1 MDRLREFRLGIALA
15 ALCGARAMGAE
26 QHNVAVFGEGRVGAV
41 PDKALVSLGV
51 TTQAPRAEE
60 AARRNRESMQKIFVA
75 LADLGIAERSMAKS
89 NYSIHYERPRPNAD
103 ADNGVYRVSNMLR
116 VELAVSD
123 RIDAVLDAAV
133 LAGVNQVWGVEMMLS
148 DVEAL
153 SAAARAK
160 AAAHARAKA
169 EDLARL
175 HGRELGAVLRIAEE
189 GASHPQPRKLALEAG
204 GGVIRP
210 GEQAATV
217 RLEVV

>member
-1 MDRLREFRLGIALA
+1 MDRLREFRLGIVLA
-15 ALCGARAMGAE
+15 ALCGASALGAE
-26 QHNVAVFGEGRVGAV
+26 QHTVAVFGEGRVSAV

-75 LADLGIAERSMAKS
+75 LADLGIADRSMATS
-89 NYSIHYERPRPNAD
+89 NYSIHYERPRSNAD

-160 AAAHARAKA
+160 A

-189 GASHPQPRKLALEAG
+189 GASHLQPRKLALEAG

-217 RLEVV
+217 RLEVVYALK

>member
-1 MDRLREFRLGIALA
+1 
-15 ALCGARAMGAE
+15 
-26 QHNVAVFGEGRVGAV
+26 
-41 PDKALVSLGV
+41 
-51 TTQAPRAEE
+51 
-60 AARRNRESMQKIFVA
+60 
-75 LADLGIAERSMAKS
+75 
-89 NYSIHYERPRPNAD
+89 
-103 ADNGVYRVSNMLR
+103 MLR

-160 AAAHARAKA
+160 A

-189 GASHPQPRKLALEAG
+189 GASHLQPRKLALEAG

-217 RLEVV
+217 RLEGVYALK

>member
-1 MDRLREFRLGIALA
+1 M
-15 ALCGARAMGAE
+15 
-26 QHNVAVFGEGRVGAV
+26 AVFGEGRVSAV

-60 AARRNRESMQKIFVA
+60 AARRNRESMHKIFVA
-75 LADLGIAERSMAKS
+75 LADLGIAERSMATS

-116 VELAVSD
+116 VELAVND

-133 LAGVNQVWGVEMMLS
+133 LAGVNQVWGVEMILS

-189 GASHPQPRKLALEAG
+189 GASHLQPRKLALEAG

-210 GEQAATV
+210 GEQVATV
-217 RLEVV
+217 RLEVVYALK

>member
-1 MDRLREFRLGIALA
+1 
-15 ALCGARAMGAE
+15 
-26 QHNVAVFGEGRVGAV
+26 
-41 PDKALVSLGV
+41 
-51 TTQAPRAEE
+51 
-60 AARRNRESMQKIFVA
+60 MQKIFVA
-75 LADLGIAERSMAKS
+75 LADLGIAERSMATS

-116 VELAVSD
+116 MELAVND
-123 RIDAVLDAAV
+123 RIDAVDDAAV

-153 SAAARAK
+153 SAA
-160 AAAHARAKA
+160 ARAKA

-217 RLEVV
+217 RLEVVYALN

>member
-1 MDRLREFRLGIALA
+1 MDRLREFRLGIVLA
-15 ALCGARAMGAE
+15 ALCGASALGAE
-26 QHNVAVFGEGRVGAV
+26 QHTVAVFGEGRVSAV

-75 LADLGIAERSMAKS
+75 LADLGIADRSMATS
-89 NYSIHYERPRPNAD
+89 NYSVHYERPRSNAD

-116 VELAVSD
+116 VELAVID

-133 LAGVNQVWGVEMMLS
+133 LAGVNQVWGVEMMLY

-153 SAAARAK
+153 SAAAP
-160 AAAHARAKA
+160 AKA

-175 HGRELGAVLRIAEE
+175 HGRELGPVLRIAEE
-189 GASHPQPRKLALEAG
+189 GASHLQPRKLALEAG

-217 RLEVV
+217 RLEVVYAFK